1 MSTPS
6 RSLGRGL
13 GSLLGRS
20 VGPLQSSA
28 KPAYP
33 TMPSGGLLLIPIDK
47 IKQNPYQ
54 PREVFDV
61 EKLQELAASIRVH
74 GIIDP
79 LVVSK
84 TAEGGDGYELIS
96 GERRL
101 RAAGLAGLTEVPV
114 ILKDVSRRDKL
125 EIAIIE
131 NVQREDLNPIERA
144 KSYDRLM
151 TEFRYTQED
160 VAKRVGKSR
169 ESVAN
174 TLRLL
179 KLPEKIQEY
188 IRTGKLSE
196 GHGKILLGI
205 AEPNKQLEYAEIIL
219 RDRLTVRQLSDS
231 VSPARKNNQLKKI
244 YKNPNL
250 AIHEDRL
257 RSALGTK
264 VEINGTE
271 IKGKIGIEYY
281 SAEDLHEIVKQ
292 ITNN

>member
-1 MSTPS
+1 MSTAQK
-6 RSLGRGL
+6 SLGRGL
-13 GSLLGRS
+13 GSLLGVKTNS
-20 VGPLQSSA
+20 GQLIKQ
-28 KPAYP
+28 AYP
-33 TMPSGGLLLIPIDK
+33 EVPGNGALNISIDK
-47 IKQNPYQ
+47 IRRNPYQ
-54 PREVFDV
+54 PRETFDP
-61 EKLQELAASIRVH
+61 EKLEELADSIRVH
-74 GIIDP
+74 GIIEP
-79 LVVSK
+79 LVASK
-84 TAEGGDGYELIS
+84 DGDGSYELIS

-101 RAAGLAGLTEVPV
+101 RAAKRAGLTEVPV
-114 ILKDVSRRDKL
+114 VLKELGRRDKL
-125 EIAIIE
+125 EVAIIE

-144 KSYDRLM
+144 KSYQRLID
-151 TEFRYTQED
+151 EFRYGQED

-174 TLRLL
+174 SLRLL

>member
-1 MSTPS
+1 MSTAQK
-6 RSLGRGL
+6 SLGRGL
-13 GSLLGRS
+13 GSLLGVKTNS
-20 VGPLQSSA
+20 GQLIKQ
-28 KPAYP
+28 AYP
-33 TMPSGGLLLIPIDK
+33 EVPGNGALIIPIDK
-47 IKQNPYQ
+47 IRRNPYQ
-54 PREVFDV
+54 PRETFDP
-61 EKLQELAASIRVH
+61 EKLEELADSIRVH
-74 GIIDP
+74 GIIEP
-79 LVVSK
+79 LVASK
-84 TAEGGDGYELIS
+84 DGDGSYELIS

-101 RAAGLAGLTEVPV
+101 RAAKRAGLTEVPV
-114 ILKDVSRRDKL
+114 VLKELGRRDKL
-125 EIAIIE
+125 EVAIIE

-144 KSYDRLM
+144 KSYQRLID
-151 TEFRYTQED
+151 EFRYGQED

-174 TLRLL
+174 SLRLL

-271 IKGKIGIEYY
+271 IRGKIGIEYY
-281 SAEDLHEIVKQ
+281 SAEDLQEIVKQ

>member
-1 MSTPS
+1 MTGAQK
-6 RSLGRGL
+6 SLGRGL
-13 GSLLGRS
+13 GSLLGVKTNS
-20 VGPLQSSA
+20 GQPIKQ
-28 KPAYP
+28 AYP
-33 TMPSGGLLLIPIDK
+33 EVPGNGALFISIDK
-47 IKQNPYQ
+47 IRRNPYQ
-54 PREVFDV
+54 PRETFDP
-61 EKLQELAASIRVH
+61 EKLEELADSIRVH
-74 GIIDP
+74 GIIEP
-79 LVVSK
+79 LVASK
-84 TAEGGDGYELIS
+84 DGDGSYELIS

-101 RAAGLAGLTEVPV
+101 RAAKRAGLTDVPV
-114 ILKDVSRRDKL
+114 VVKELGRRDKL
-125 EIAIIE
+125 EVAIIE

-144 KSYDRLM
+144 KSYQRLID
-151 TEFRYTQED
+151 EFRYGQED

-174 TLRLL
+174 SLRLL

-188 IRTGKLSE
+188 ICTGKLSE

-205 AEPNKQLEYAEIIL
+205 AESSKQLVYAEVIL

-231 VSPARKNNQLKKI
+231 ISPSRKNSPSHKI
-244 YKNPNL
+244 SKNPNL
-250 AIHEDRL
+250 EIHEDKL

-281 SAEDLHEIVKQ
+281 SAEDLHGIVKQ

>member
-1 MSTPS
+1 MTGAQK
-6 RSLGRGL
+6 SLGRGL
-13 GSLLGRS
+13 GSLLGVKTNS
-20 VGPLQSSA
+20 GQPIKQ
-28 KPAYP
+28 AYP
-33 TMPSGGLLLIPIDK
+33 EVPGNGALIISIDK
-47 IKQNPYQ
+47 IRRNPYQ
-54 PREVFDV
+54 PRETFDP
-61 EKLQELAASIRVH
+61 EKLEELADSIRVH
-74 GIIDP
+74 GIIEP
-79 LVVSK
+79 LVASK
-84 TAEGGDGYELIS
+84 DGDGSYELIS

-101 RAAGLAGLTEVPV
+101 RAAKRAGLTEVPV
-114 ILKDVSRRDKL
+114 VLKELGRRDKL
-125 EIAIIE
+125 EVAIIE

-144 KSYDRLM
+144 KSYQRLID
-151 TEFRYTQED
+151 EFRYGQED

-174 TLRLL
+174 SLRLL

-281 SAEDLHEIVKQ
+281 SAEDLHEIIKQ

>member
-1 MSTPS
+1 MTGAQK
-6 RSLGRGL
+6 SLGRGL
-13 GSLLGRS
+13 GSLLGVKTNS
-20 VGPLQSSA
+20 GQPIKQ
-28 KPAYP
+28 AYP
-33 TMPSGGLLLIPIDK
+33 EVPGNGALIIPIDK
-47 IKQNPYQ
+47 IRRNPYQ
-54 PREVFDV
+54 PRETFDP
-61 EKLQELAASIRVH
+61 EKLEELADSIRVH
-74 GIIDP
+74 GIIEP
-79 LVVSK
+79 LVASK
-84 TAEGGDGYELIS
+84 DGDGSYELIS

-101 RAAGLAGLTEVPV
+101 RAAKRAGLTEVPV
-114 ILKDVSRRDKL
+114 VLKELGRRDKL
-125 EIAIIE
+125 EVAIIE

-144 KSYDRLM
+144 KSYQRLID
-151 TEFRYTQED
+151 EFRYGQED

-174 TLRLL
+174 SLRLL

-250 AIHEDRL
+250 VIHEDRL

>member
-1 MSTPS
+1 MSTAQK
-6 RSLGRGL
+6 SLGRGL
-13 GSLLGRS
+13 GSLLGVKTNS
-20 VGPLQSSA
+20 GQLIKQ
-28 KPAYP
+28 AYP
-33 TMPSGGLLLIPIDK
+33 EVPGNGALIIPIDK
-47 IKQNPYQ
+47 IRRNPYQ
-54 PREVFDV
+54 PRETFDP
-61 EKLQELAASIRVH
+61 EKLEELADSIRVH
-74 GIIDP
+74 GIIEP
-79 LVVSK
+79 LVASK
-84 TAEGGDGYELIS
+84 DGDGSYELIS

-101 RAAGLAGLTEVPV
+101 RAAKRAGLTEVPV
-114 ILKDVSRRDKL
+114 VLKELGRRDKL
-125 EIAIIE
+125 EVAIIE

-144 KSYDRLM
+144 KSYQRLID
-151 TEFRYTQED
+151 EFRYGQED

-174 TLRLL
+174 SLRLL

-292 ITNN
+292 ITDN

>member
-1 MSTPS
+1 MPTAQK
-6 RSLGRGL
+6 SLGRGL
-13 GSLLGRS
+13 GSLLGVKTNS
-20 VGPLQSSA
+20 GQPI

-33 TMPSGGLLLIPIDK
+33 EPQGNGALVIPIDK
-47 IKQNPYQ
+47 IRRNPYQ
-54 PREVFDV
+54 PRETFDP
-61 EKLQELAASIRVH
+61 EKLEELADSIRVH
-74 GIIDP
+74 GIIEP
-79 LVVSK
+79 LVASK
-84 TAEGGDGYELIS
+84 DGDGSYELIS

-101 RAAGLAGLTEVPV
+101 RAAKQAGLIEVPV
-114 ILKDVSRRDKL
+114 VLKELGRRDKL

-144 KSYDRLM
+144 KSYQRLVD
-151 TEFRYTQED
+151 EFRYGQED

-174 TLRLL
+174 SLRLL

-205 AEPNKQLEYAEIIL
+205 AEPSKQLEYAEIIL

-231 VSPARKNNQLKKI
+231 VSPSRKNSPSKKI

-250 AIHEDRL
+250 AIHEDKL

-264 VEINGTE
+264 VDVSGTE
-271 IKGKIGIEYY
+271 AKGKIMIEYY
-281 SAEDLHEIVKQ
+281 SAEDLRGIINK
-292 ITNN
+292 ITQ

>member
-1 MSTPS
+1 MSTAQK
-6 RSLGRGL
+6 SLGRGL
-13 GSLLGRS
+13 GSLLGVKTNS
-20 VGPLQSSA
+20 GQLIKQ
-28 KPAYP
+28 AYP
-33 TMPSGGLLLIPIDK
+33 EVPGNGALIIPIDK
-47 IKQNPYQ
+47 IRRNPYQ
-54 PREVFDV
+54 PRETFDP
-61 EKLQELAASIRVH
+61 EKLEELADSIRVH
-74 GIIDP
+74 GIIEP
-79 LVVSK
+79 LVASK
-84 TAEGGDGYELIS
+84 DGDGSYELIS

-101 RAAGLAGLTEVPV
+101 RAAKRAGLTEVPV
-114 ILKDVSRRDKL
+114 VLKELGRRDKL
-125 EIAIIE
+125 EVAIIE

-144 KSYDRLM
+144 KSYQRLID
-151 TEFRYTQED
+151 EFRYGQED

-174 TLRLL
+174 SLRLL

-264 VEINGTE
+264 VEISGTE

-281 SAEDLHEIVKQ
+281 SAEDLHGIVKQ

>member
-1 MSTPS
+1 MSTAQK
-6 RSLGRGL
+6 SLGRGL
-13 GSLLGRS
+13 GSLLGVKTNS
-20 VGPLQSSA
+20 GQLIKQ
-28 KPAYP
+28 AYP
-33 TMPSGGLLLIPIDK
+33 EVPGNGALIIPIDK
-47 IKQNPYQ
+47 IRRNPYQ
-54 PREVFDV
+54 PRETFDP
-61 EKLQELAASIRVH
+61 EKLEELADSIRVH
-74 GIIDP
+74 GIIEP
-79 LVVSK
+79 LVASK
-84 TAEGGDGYELIS
+84 DGDGSYELIS

-101 RAAGLAGLTEVPV
+101 RAAKRAGLTVVPV
-114 ILKDVSRRDKL
+114 VLKELGRRDKL
-125 EIAIIE
+125 EVAIIE

-144 KSYDRLM
+144 KSYQRLID
-151 TEFRYTQED
+151 EFRYGQED

-174 TLRLL
+174 SLRLL

>member
-1 MSTPS
+1 MTGAQK
-6 RSLGRGL
+6 SLGRGL
-13 GSLLGRS
+13 GSLLGVKTNS
-20 VGPLQSSA
+20 GQPIKQ
-28 KPAYP
+28 AYP
-33 TMPSGGLLLIPIDK
+33 EVPGNGALIISIDK
-47 IKQNPYQ
+47 IRRNPYQ
-54 PREVFDV
+54 PRETFDP
-61 EKLQELAASIRVH
+61 EKLEELADSIRVH
-74 GIIDP
+74 GIIEP
-79 LVVSK
+79 LVASK
-84 TAEGGDGYELIS
+84 DGDGSYELIS

-101 RAAGLAGLTEVPV
+101 RAAKRAGLTVVPV
-114 ILKDVSRRDKL
+114 VLKELGRRDKL
-125 EIAIIE
+125 EVAIIE

-144 KSYDRLM
+144 KSYQRLID
-151 TEFRYTQED
+151 EFRYGQED

-174 TLRLL
+174 SLRLL

-271 IKGKIGIEYY
+271 IKGKIGIKYY
-281 SAEDLHEIVKQ
+281 SAEDLHGIVNKI
-292 ITNN
+292 ITD

>member
-1 MSTPS
+1 MSTAQK
-6 RSLGRGL
+6 SLGRGL
-13 GSLLGRS
+13 GSLLGVKTNS
-20 VGPLQSSA
+20 NQII
-28 KPAYP
+28 KPSYP
-33 TMPSGGLLLIPIDK
+33 EASGNGALIIPIDK
-47 IKQNPYQ
+47 IRRNPYQ
-54 PREVFDV
+54 PRETFDP
-61 EKLQELAASIRVH
+61 EKLEELADSIRVH
-74 GIIDP
+74 GIIEP
-79 LVVSK
+79 LVASK
-84 TAEGGDGYELIS
+84 DCDGSYELIS

-101 RAAGLAGLTEVPV
+101 RAAKRAGLTEVPV
-114 ILKDVSRRDKL
+114 VLKELGRRDKL
-125 EIAIIE
+125 EVAIIE

-144 KSYDRLM
+144 KSYQRLID
-151 TEFRYTQED
+151 EFRYGQED

-174 TLRLL
+174 SLRLL

-271 IKGKIGIEYY
+271 IKGKIGIKYY
-281 SAEDLHEIVKQ
+281 SAEDLHGIVNKI
-292 ITNN
+292 IT

>member
-1 MSTPS
+1 MSTAQK
-6 RSLGRGL
+6 SLGRGL
-13 GSLLGRS
+13 GSLLGVKTNS
-20 VGPLQSSA
+20 GQLIKQ
-28 KPAYP
+28 AYP
-33 TMPSGGLLLIPIDK
+33 EVPGNGALIIPIDK
-47 IKQNPYQ
+47 IRRNPYQ
-54 PREVFDV
+54 PRETFDP
-61 EKLQELAASIRVH
+61 EKLEELADSIRVH
-74 GIIDP
+74 GIIEP
-79 LVVSK
+79 LVASK
-84 TAEGGDGYELIS
+84 DGDGSYELIS

-101 RAAGLAGLTEVPV
+101 RAAKRAGLTEVPV
-114 ILKDVSRRDKL
+114 VLKELGRRDKL
-125 EIAIIE
+125 EVAIIE

-144 KSYDRLM
+144 KSYQRLID
-151 TEFRYTQED
+151 EFRYGQED

-174 TLRLL
+174 SLRLL

>member
-1 MSTPS
+1 MSTAQK
-6 RSLGRGL
+6 SLGRGL
-13 GSLLGRS
+13 GSLLGVKTNS
-20 VGPLQSSA
+20 GQLIKQ
-28 KPAYP
+28 AYP
-33 TMPSGGLLLIPIDK
+33 EVPGNGALIIPIDK
-47 IKQNPYQ
+47 IRRNPYQ
-54 PREVFDV
+54 PRETFDP
-61 EKLQELAASIRVH
+61 EKLEELADSIRVH
-74 GIIDP
+74 GIIEP
-79 LVVSK
+79 LVASK
-84 TAEGGDGYELIS
+84 DGDGSYELIS

-101 RAAGLAGLTEVPV
+101 RAAKRAGLTEVPV
-114 ILKDVSRRDKL
+114 VLKELGRRDKL
-125 EIAIIE
+125 EVAIIE

-144 KSYDRLM
+144 KSYQRLID
-151 TEFRYTQED
+151 EFRYGQED

-174 TLRLL
+174 SLRLL

-205 AEPNKQLEYAEIIL
+205 AESSKQLVYAEVIL

-231 VSPARKNNQLKKI
+231 ISPSRKNSPSHKI
-244 YKNPNL
+244 SKNPNL
-250 AIHEDRL
+250 EIHEDKL

-281 SAEDLHEIVKQ
+281 SAEDLHGIVKQ

>member
-1 MSTPS
+1 MSTAQK
-6 RSLGRGL
+6 SLGRGL
-13 GSLLGRS
+13 GSLLGVKTNS
-20 VGPLQSSA
+20 GQLIKQ
-28 KPAYP
+28 AYP
-33 TMPSGGLLLIPIDK
+33 EVPGNGALIIPIDK
-47 IKQNPYQ
+47 IRRNPYQ
-54 PREVFDV
+54 PRETFDP
-61 EKLQELAASIRVH
+61 EKLEELADSIRVH
-74 GIIDP
+74 GIIEP
-79 LVVSK
+79 LVASK
-84 TAEGGDGYELIS
+84 DGDGSYELIS

-101 RAAGLAGLTEVPV
+101 RAAKRAGLTDVPV
-114 ILKDVSRRDKL
+114 VVKELGRRDKL
-125 EIAIIE
+125 EVAIIE
-131 NVQREDLNPIERA
+131 NVQREDSNPIERA
-144 KSYDRLM
+144 KSYQRLID
-151 TEFRYTQED
+151 EFRYGQED

-174 TLRLL
+174 SLRLL

-205 AEPNKQLEYAEIIL
+205 AESSKQLVYAEVIL

-231 VSPARKNNQLKKI
+231 ISPSRKNSPSHKI
-244 YKNPNL
+244 SKNPNL
-250 AIHEDRL
+250 EIHEDKL

-281 SAEDLHEIVKQ
+281 SAEDLHGIVKQ

>member
-1 MSTPS
+1 MSTAQK
-6 RSLGRGL
+6 SLGRGL
-13 GSLLGRS
+13 GSLLGVKTNS
-20 VGPLQSSA
+20 GQPIKQ
-28 KPAYP
+28 AYP
-33 TMPSGGLLLIPIDK
+33 EVPGNGALIISIDK
-47 IKQNPYQ
+47 IRRNPYQ
-54 PREVFDV
+54 PRETFDP
-61 EKLQELAASIRVH
+61 EKLEELADSIRVH
-74 GIIDP
+74 GIIEP
-79 LVVSK
+79 LVASK
-84 TAEGGDGYELIS
+84 DGDGSYELIS

-101 RAAGLAGLTEVPV
+101 RAAKRAGLTEVPV
-114 ILKDVSRRDKL
+114 VLKELGRRDKL
-125 EIAIIE
+125 EVAIIE

-144 KSYDRLM
+144 KSYQRLID
-151 TEFRYTQED
+151 EFRYGQED

-174 TLRLL
+174 SLRLL

>member
-1 MSTPS
+1 MPTAQK
-6 RSLGRGL
+6 SLGRGL
-13 GSLLGRS
+13 GSLLGVKINS
-20 VGPLQSSA
+20 GQPIKQV
-28 KPAYP
+28 YP
-33 TMPSGGLLLIPIDK
+33 EVPGNGALIIPIDK
-47 IKQNPYQ
+47 IRRNPFQ
-54 PREVFDV
+54 PRESFDP
-61 EKLQELAASIRVH
+61 EKLEELTASIKIH
-74 GIIDP
+74 GIIEP
-79 LVVSK
+79 LVVTK
-84 TAEGGDGYELIS
+84 DTDGWELIS

-101 RAAGLAGLTEVPV
+101 RAAKRAGLTDVPV
-114 ILKDVSRRDKL
+114 VVKELGRRDKL
-125 EIAIIE
+125 EVAIIE

-144 KSYDRLM
+144 KSYQRLID
-151 TEFRYTQED
+151 EFRYGQED

-174 TLRLL
+174 SLRLL

-244 YKNPNL
+244 HKNPNL

-292 ITNN
+292 ITDN

>member
-1 MSTPS
+1 MTGAQK
-6 RSLGRGL
+6 SLGRGL
-13 GSLLGRS
+13 GSLLGVKTNS
-20 VGPLQSSA
+20 GQPIKQ
-28 KPAYP
+28 AYP
-33 TMPSGGLLLIPIDK
+33 EVPGNGALNISIDK
-47 IKQNPYQ
+47 IRRNPYQ
-54 PREVFDV
+54 PRETFDP
-61 EKLQELAASIRVH
+61 EKLEELADSIRVH
-74 GIIDP
+74 GIIEP
-79 LVVSK
+79 LVASK
-84 TAEGGDGYELIS
+84 DGDGSYELIS

-101 RAAGLAGLTEVPV
+101 RAAKRSGLTEVPV
-114 ILKDVSRRDKL
+114 VLKELGRRDKL
-125 EIAIIE
+125 EVAIIE

-144 KSYDRLM
+144 KSYQRLID
-151 TEFRYTQED
+151 EFRYGQED

-174 TLRLL
+174 SLRLL